1 MKKLMLFSLLLV
13 LVLGTI
19 ACGRSEIPPSPNNP
33 DELVH
38 QYGLDNP
45 GFVGSSSS
53 GSGLAVPMPTTTPG
67 IIIPT
72 PTVIIPPFSGGS
84 GSYNAVPVPDRMVI
98 RSAYLSLV
106 VDDVSA
112 SLTQINSLAASFG
125 GYVVNSNMSEQ
136 QNRLYA
142 SISFRVD
149 AARFNEALQ
158 ALRDIAVDVRSES
171 TSGQDV
177 TEEYIDLDARLR
189 NLEASEAQLLELMK
203 QAGTVEEILKV
214 QQRLVDTREE
224 IEQTKGRMQYLE
236 QSAALSYFE
245 VSLEQ
250 SRLAVEF
257 VAFSRTAGEDEGIQF
272 ESTISGGFSPYTYE
286 WNFGDGETSTEAHP
300 VHAYNDSG
308 VYTVTLNVK
317 DDKDHS
323 ADFSRADY
331 ISVSASWEAGNTA
344 GSAWKGLVAL
354 GHFFVNLLIWLGY
367 FSPLWIAILLIL
379 YFTWWRKRKKK
390 VQS

>member
-1 MKKLMLFSLLLV
+1 MKKLVFFSLLLL

-19 ACGRSEIPPSPNNP
+19 SCGQSAIPP
-33 DELVH
+33 
-38 QYGLDNP
+38 QYAEGDDKSVGTS
-45 GFVGSSSS
+45 GFGI
-53 GSGLAVPMPTTTPG
+53 AIPTATPTAMPRPT
-67 IIIPT
+67 IIIPH
-72 PTVIIPPFSGGS
+72 VSGGS
-84 GSYNAVPVPDRMVI
+84 GSYDGISAPDRMVI

-112 SLTQINSLAASFG
+112 SMTRISSLATSFG
-125 GYVVNSNMSEQ
+125 GYVVSSNLGEQ

-142 SISFRVD
+142 SISFRVNAD
-149 AARFNEALQ
+149 RFNETLQ
-158 ALRDIAVDVRSES
+158 ALRDLAADVRSES

-177 TEEYIDLDARLR
+177 TEEYVDLDATLR
-189 NLEASEAQLLELMK
+189 NLEASETQLLELMTL
-203 QAGTVEEILKV
+203 AGTVEDILKV
-214 QQRLVDTREE
+214 QQRLVDTRRE
-224 IEQTKGRMQYLE
+224 IEQIKGRMQYLE
-236 QSAALSYFE
+236 QSAALSYIE

-250 SRLAVEF
+250 ARLSVEF
-257 VAFSRTAGEDEGIQF
+257 VAYSRTAAEDEGIQF

-286 WNFGDGETSTEAHP
+286 WNFGDGETSAEPHP
-300 VHAYNDSG
+300 VHAYNDAG
-308 VYTVTLNVK
+308 VYTVALIVK

-323 ADFSRADY
+323 AEFSRTDY
-331 ISVSASWEAGNTA
+331 INVSASWEAGNTA

-354 GHFFVNLLIWLGY
+354 GHFFINLFIWFGY

>member
-1 MKKLMLFSLLLV
+1 MKKLLFLSLLLV
-13 LVLGTI
+13 LVLGTV
-19 ACGRSEIPPSPNNP
+19 ACGRSEIIPPQYN
-33 DELVH
+33 DEE
-38 QYGLDNP
+38 G
-45 GFVGSSSS
+45 GKTVGSSD
-53 GSGLAVPMPTTTPG
+53 SGLYTPMPTTT
-67 IIIPT
+67 IRVT
-72 PTVIIPPFSGGS
+72 PTATPVTNPLQGGS
-84 GSYNAVPVPDRMVI
+84 AYDGVSASERMVI

-106 VDDVSA
+106 VDNVSA
-112 SLTQINSLAASFG
+112 SVTQISSLANSFG
-125 GYVVNSNMSEQ
+125 GYVVSSNIGEQ

-142 SISFRVD
+142 NISFRVD
-149 AARFNEALQ
+149 ADRFNEALQ
-158 ALRDIAVDVRSES
+158 ALRNLAVDVRSES
-171 TSGQDV
+171 TSGEDV

-189 NLEASEAQLLELMK
+189 NLEASEAQLLDLMT

-214 QQRLVDTREE
+214 QQQLVNTRED

-236 QSAALSYFE
+236 QSAALSYFD

-250 SRLAVEF
+250 SLLSVEF
-257 VAFSRTAGEDEGIQF
+257 VAYNRTAGEDEGIQF

-286 WNFGDGETSTEAHP
+286 WNFGDGKTSTEANP

-308 VYTVTLNVK
+308 VYTVTLIVK

-323 ADFSRADY
+323 AEFSRADY
-331 ISVSASWEAGNTA
+331 ISVSASWTASNTA

-354 GHFFVNLLIWLGY
+354 GHFFINLFIWLGY

>member
-1 MKKLMLFSLLLV
+1 MKKLVFLSLLLV
-13 LVLGTI
+13 LVLGTV
-19 ACGRSEIPPSPNNP
+19 ACGRSEIP
-33 DELVH
+33 
-38 QYGLDNP
+38 
-45 GFVGSSSS
+45 SSIKTGNS
-53 GSGLAVPMPTTTPG
+53 GSEQVIPTTTPTSMPR
-67 IIIPT
+67 PT
-72 PTVIIPPFSGGS
+72 ITVPGGS
-84 GSYNAVPVPDRMVI
+84 VSYDDVSASDRMVI

-106 VDDVSA
+106 VDNVSA
-112 SLTQINSLAASFG
+112 SVTQISSLANTFG
-125 GYVVNSNMSEQ
+125 GYVVSSNIGEQ

-142 SISFRVD
+142 NISFRVD
-149 AARFNEALQ
+149 TNRFNEALQ
-158 ALRDIAVDVRSES
+158 ALRNLAVDVRSES

-189 NLEASEAQLLELMK
+189 NLEASEAQLLTLMEK
-203 QAGTVEEILKV
+203 AGTVEEILKV
-214 QQRLVDTREE
+214 QQQLVNTRED

-236 QSAALSYFE
+236 QSAALSYFD

-250 SRLAVEF
+250 SLLSVEF
-257 VAFSRTAGEDEGIQF
+257 VAYNRTAGEGEGIQF

-286 WNFGDGETSTEAHP
+286 WNFGDGKTSTEDNP

-308 VYTVTLNVK
+308 VYTVTLSVK

-323 ADFSRADY
+323 AEFSRTDY
-331 ISVSASWEAGNTA
+331 ISVSAGWTAGNTA
-344 GSAWKGLVAL
+344 SSAWKGLVAL
-354 GHFFVNLLIWLGY
+354 GHFFINLFIWLGY